1 LNLESEIIRGL
12 IFDIRSFS
20 IHDGPGIRQTVFLK
34 GCPLRCAWCHN
45 PESQENIIEKM
56 TSHKKLGGQTYTRT
70 EDVGKQMSVEDV
82 MQSIEKDIPFF
93 EESGGGVTLS
103 GGEPLMQPE
112 FTTALLKAC
121 RKQGIHTALDTCGY
135 AEPEIIDMVLPHTDL
150 FLYDLK
156 LADDEAHKHYTGMSN
171 RPGLENL
178 KKIIASDK
186 PIIIRI
192 PLIPDITDTESNLAG
207 LKRIIERT
215 KGIQRIDLLPYHT
228 IAKSKYERMGKTSW
242 QPDSN
247 FYDKSKAEE
256 IKQYFINAANIVSI
270 GA

>member
-1 LNLESEIIRGL
+1 VQGI

-45 PESQENIIEKM
+45 PESQESSEETIK
-56 TSHKKLGGQTYTRT
+56 SHKKLGNRTFTRH
-70 EDVGKQMSVEDV
+70 EIVGKEMSVAEV
-82 MQSIEKDIPFF
+82 MEIIEKDIPFF

-112 FTTALLKAC
+112 FTTALLRAC
-121 RKQGIHTALDTCGY
+121 RKLGIHTALDTCGY

-156 LADDEAHKHYTGMSN
+156 LADDEAHKHCTGMSN
-171 RPGLENL
+171 RPVLENL
-178 KKIIASDK
+178 KKISASGK
-186 PIIIRI
+186 PIIVRI
-192 PLIPDITDTESNLAG
+192 PLIPDITDTESNLDG
-207 LKRIIERT
+207 LKRIIEQT
-215 KGIQRIDLLPYHT
+215 KGIRRIDLLPYHA

-242 QPDSN
+242 QLNSN

-256 IKQYFINAANIVSI
+256 IKQYFIHAANIVSI

>member
-1 LNLESEIIRGL
+1 MQGI

-45 PESQENIIEKM
+45 PESQENITETM
-56 TSHKKLGGQTYTRT
+56 TSHKKLGGQTFTRT
-70 EDVGKQMSVEDV
+70 EEVGKLMSVEGV

-93 EESGGGVTLS
+93 EESGGGVTFS

-112 FTTALLKAC
+112 FTTALLTAS
-121 RKQGIHTALDTCGY
+121 RKNGIHTALDTCGY
-135 AEPEIIDMVLPHTDL
+135 AEPEVIDKVLPLTDL

-156 LADDEAHKHYTGMSN
+156 LADDEAHKQFTGVSN
-171 RPGLENL
+171 RPILENL
-178 KKIIASDK
+178 NKISASGK

-192 PLIPDITDTESNLAG
+192 PLIPGITDTEENLSG
-207 LKRIIERT
+207 LKYIIEQT
-215 KGIQRIDLLPYHT
+215 QGIQRIDLLPFHA
-228 IAKSKYERMGKTSW
+228 IAKSKYERMGKTCW
-242 QPDSN
+242 QQTEN
-247 FYDKSKAEE
+247 GYDQFKAQE
-256 IKQYFINAANIVSI
+256 IKEYFMNSVQTVTI

>member
-1 LNLESEIIRGL
+1 MTGL
-12 IFDIRSFS
+12 VFDIRSFS

-34 GCPLRCAWCHN
+34 GCPLRCQWCHN
-45 PESQENIIEKM
+45 PESQENIEETIK
-56 TSHKKLGGQTYTRT
+56 SHKKLGDRTFTRN
-70 EDVGKQMSVEDV
+70 EIVGKAMSVAEV
-82 MQSIEKDIPFF
+82 MESIEKDILFF

-135 AEPEIIDMVLPHTDL
+135 AEPDMIEMVLPHTDL

-156 LADDEAHKHYTGMSN
+156 LADDEAHKQYTGLSN
-171 RPGLENL
+171 RPVLENL
-178 KKIIASDK
+178 KKISASGR

-192 PLIPDITDTESNLAG
+192 PLISDITDKEANLVR
-207 LKRIIERT
+207 LKKIIEQT
-215 KGIQRIDLLPYHT
+215 QGILRIDLLPYHA
-228 IAKSKYERMGKTSW
+228 IAKSKYERMGKSCLHKAGNGYN
-242 QPDSN
+242 Q
-247 FYDKSKAEE
+247 SKAQE
-256 IKQYFINAANIVSI
+256 IKEYFINAVQTVTI